1 MDSPIKKDT
10 TPNEVYVQRYK
21 NFIRLVRISK
31 MLSKAK
37 IITHTN
43 LK

>member
-1 MDSPIKKDT
+1 MNSEDKKDI

-21 NFIRLVRISK
+21 NFIRLIRISK

-43 LK
+43 QK

>member
-1 MDSPIKKDT
+1 MDSTIRKDT
-10 TPNEVYVQRYK
+10 TPNEVYVKRYK
-21 NFIRLVRISK
+21 DFMRLVKISR

-43 LK
+43 QK